1 MGRGE
6 IAQIIYRRRGGGGH
20 RSGSR
25 TRTWGVW
32 SDAQMCGG
40 PMPAPGGNIWSNH
53 IGLSMPIQQT
63 DQTKP
68 CWPCDMVCKTVRHLL
83 VHWGVIHMARFL
95 WRCNGLSGLIVKLLS
110 GFADTLYNKWDS
122 LVIYILYKWV
132 PDISLLLEMYM
143 SVGLEL
149 TDDAARDGLHWRI

>member
-1 MGRGE
+1 
-6 IAQIIYRRRGGGGH
+6 
-20 RSGSR
+20 
-25 TRTWGVW
+25 
-32 SDAQMCGG
+32 
-40 PMPAPGGNIWSNH
+40 
-53 IGLSMPIQQT
+53 
-63 DQTKP
+63 
-68 CWPCDMVCKTVRHLL
+68 
-83 VHWGVIHMARFL
+83 MAY
-95 WRCNGLSGLIVKLLS
+95 LSGLIVKLLS